1 MVDDKHKS
9 EDFIYLFRLVSVLNA
24 FEKRDEDI
32 ELPIIIKTIFFLID
46 LINSYYIGW
55 LEGTKTIFHQS
66 KKFLFHLFRKVFI
79 TNLVIP

>member
-9 EDFIYLFRLVSVLNA
+9 EDFIYLFRLVSILNA

-55 LEGTKTIFHQS
+55 LEGTKTIFH
-66 KKFLFHLFRKVFI
+66 
-79 TNLVIP
+79 